1 MTGHAFDWLA
11 PSVTQHIGLAL
22 LHFLWQGTLVALA
35 LAVILRLLRDQASP
49 DGAAEANRP
58 ASTVTAARANSRYT
72 VACVGLLVMASLP
85 VVNVL
90 VIDPPVHT
98 ASESPSSEFH
108 TLERNLTTP
117 VTVLRAQPTT
127 TTESAS
133 GDSVPV
139 EAAAVAADATQVAHF
154 GTSEP
159 GPFAAGLLPS
169 TRLVLHWFFWIWL
182 LGATL
187 LSLWHLVALAMSQK
201 LRHGGEAPSDEVL
214 SLVRK
219 TAPRLGIRRAVA
231 VRQTIKT
238 AVPVVIG
245 WIKPAMILPASIVTG
260 LAPRELE
267 AVLAHELAHI
277 RRHDYLVNLIQ
288 TVVETLLFYHPAV
301 WWLSRRIRYERE
313 FCADDLA
320 VRVCQGRDVYAR
332 SLVALAEI
340 VRVPAGHAVAATGGH
355 LLARVRRIMCLTD
368 EQRLPPRFARRS
380 ALAGVMTVVVVGFI
394 LMTTAQSQTP
404 SNDGSPNSD
413 VTASASSEEAIESL
427 DDGKS
432 SPAERH
438 TPAPQL
444 TLERNEPV
452 SNSSIMKS
460 HGWKIHAFINQAHKQ
475 PIWCVAF
482 SPDGKV
488 VATASSDETVKLW
501 DVETQ
506 RLLNTIER
514 PINCTHIAFSPDG
527 LTLAIA
533 GGDSGSM
540 DAPGEVVLWD
550 LKAEEVR
557 SVIQSHQTARYVK
570 CVAFSPNGKWLASGG
585 NDTHVMLWEAATG
598 KLHRKM
604 EGHTGLVHQIAFSPD
619 GETLASASFDNTVK
633 LWNVPTGDETATLRG
648 HQEEVRGVAFSPN
661 GRLLVSTSEDKT
673 ARVWDVASREQI
685 GVMEGHR
692 GKVFSVAFAPD
703 GEHVVT
709 GSEGGTMGVL
719 VWKAATQSWWD
730 AGVFPRQSWNV
741 MSLAFSPDGR
751 MLAIVGGFK
760 SFQIWKRV
768 NPDARRFGE
777 IRLGNVETRKQDADR
792 RSAAH
797 EEADE
802 YDFRKSAEYAALS
815 AENRRR
821 VEQVHRDLTLLW
833 GALDRYVYD
842 HDGSSP
848 ANLNSL
854 VPFYLGEL
862 PKDPFATKDSAAA
875 APPGN
880 FLPSL
885 DGWGY
890 RYHRGRSGTWMLRS
904 VGLSKFSDSA
914 RIRQLLGQ
922 TKGTWMAGSEVINV
936 SEFVIPIRSEEM
948 PDEMGPM
955 GGMGGAKI
963 EP

>member
-22 LHFLWQGTLVALA
+22 LHFLWQGTLVALV
-35 LAVILRLLRDQASP
+35 LAVILRLLRDQVSP
-49 DGAAEANRP
+49 NDAAETDRTAP
-58 ASTVTAARANSRYT
+58 TVTAAQANSRYT

-85 VVNVL
+85 VFNVL
-90 VIDPPVHT
+90 VIEPPIHM
-98 ASESPSSEFH
+98 ASESPDSEFRQ
-108 TLERNLTTP
+108 LERDPIAPSTARRT
-117 VTVLRAQPTT
+117 QPPTA
-127 TTESAS
+127 TEAAS
-133 GDSVPV
+133 DAPVPV
-139 EAAAVAADATQVAHF
+139 QAEAVAADAAHVAHSVTTER
-154 GTSEP
+154 GQ
-159 GPFAAGLLPS
+159 FAADLSLS
-169 TRLVLHWFFWIWL
+169 ARLVLQWFFWIWL

-187 LSLWHLVALAMSQK
+187 LSLWHLIAWAMSQR
-201 LRHGGEAPSDEVL
+201 LRHGGEAPPDEAL
-214 SLVRK
+214 RLVRK
-219 TAPRLGIRRAVA
+219 IARRLGIRHAVA
-231 VRQTIKT
+231 VRQALKT

-301 WWLSRRIRYERE
+301 WWLSRRIRCERE

-332 SLVALAEI
+332 SMVALAEI
-340 VRVPAGHAVAATGGH
+340 VRAPARHAVAATGGH
-355 LLARVRRIMCLTD
+355 FLDRVRRIMFLPD

-380 ALAGVMTVVVVGFI
+380 ALAGVMAVICLGVV
-394 LMTTAQSQTP
+394 LMAAAQSK
-404 SNDGSPNSD
+404 
-413 VTASASSEEAIESL
+413 TASKVESPTRDATASTGGEEAIESL

-432 SPAERH
+432 SRVERR

-444 TLERNEPV
+444 PLERNEPV

-460 HGWKIHAFINQAHKQ
+460 RGWKIHAFINQAHKQ

-482 SPDGKV
+482 SPDGEV
-488 VATASSDETVKLW
+488 VATASSDETVRLW

-514 PINCTHIAFSPDG
+514 PIDCAHIAFSPDG
-527 LTLAIA
+527 STLAIA
-533 GGDSGSM
+533 GGASGSM

-550 LKAEEVR
+550 LKAGKLR
-557 SVIQSHQTARYVK
+557 SVLQSHETARYVK

-585 NDTHVMLWEAATG
+585 SDTHVMLWEVSTG
-598 KLHRKM
+598 ELCRKM
-604 EGHTGLVHQIAFSPD
+604 EGHTGLVHEVAFSPD
-619 GETLASASFDNTVK
+619 GETLASASFDYTVK
-633 LWNVPTGDETATLRG
+633 LWTVPTGEEAATLRG
-648 HQEEVRGVAFSPN
+648 HEEEVRGVAFSPH
-661 GRLLVSTSEDKT
+661 GRLLVSTGEDKT

-730 AGVFPRQSWNV
+730 AGVFPRQSWDV
-741 MSLAFSPDGR
+741 MSLAFSPDGQ
-751 MLAIVGGFK
+751 MLAIIGGFK

-792 RSAAH
+792 RLAAD

-802 YDFRKSAEYAALS
+802 YDFRKSVEYAALS
-815 AENRRR
+815 AEDRGC
-821 VEQVHRDLTLLW
+821 VERVHRDLTLLW
-833 GALDRYVYD
+833 GALDRYAYD
-842 HDGSSP
+842 HDGASP
-848 ANLNSL
+848 PTLNAL

-862 PKDPFATKDSAAA
+862 PKDPFATKDSAGAA
-875 APPGN
+875 LPGN

-890 RYHRGRSGTWMLRS
+890 RYLRGHSGCWMIRS
-904 VGLSKFSDSA
+904 VGLSLPKFRDSPNIWQ
-914 RIRQLLGQ
+914 RLGQ
-922 TKGTWMAGSEVINV
+922 TKGEWFAGVQPWDASDL
-936 SEFVIPIRSEEM
+936 VIPIKSGM
-948 PDEMGPM
+948 TSGMGEM
-955 GGMGGAKI
+955 GGMSSD
-963 EP
+963 P